1 LAQFSAPRWRTGL
14 SRCHKTLIPAAGL
27 CIFAVAYYLAFKFSV
42 DQATKVPS
50 PFWLPNCFLLCA
62 LLRTHPKNWWL
73 ILLITVPIRLTD
85 NVIPAHPVW
94 FRIGAT
100 GISIIQALAGAW
112 AFRSIAPNPKR
123 FGSWRDW
130 VALGAVLVIAAGAA
144 FLTAGLRLALGQDL
158 WLSFELEFAGDALAL
173 LVVTPALLTW
183 LFWKDAPA
191 APSGAFARIEAAL
204 LLATLLLTSYFVFIF
219 SSPDISE
226 SKFFLPVPLLYWAA
240 LRFGMAGASIAV
252 LILTWFVIH
261 SHPLLDMIGLLRQS
275 IAFDTDLGMTPA
287 ATLSRFLLF
296 RVVPVYVVA
305 GLVERRQR
313 AELMLQEN
321 RQLLQS
327 MIENTPAAVAM
338 LDTEMRYV
346 AYSKRWLTDY
356 RLGDRDLIGLSHYEV
371 FPEIGEGMKAVHRR
385 CMAGA
390 RDSSE
395 RTAFRRVDGTVDI
408 VRWEVQPWI
417 KGSGEIGGITIFSEV
432 ITDRVRAD
440 EERSLLRD
448 QLLEAQKFEALGTL
462 AGGIAHDF
470 NNIIAMIGTNAELG
484 LAESAKENVVRVSFR
499 EILGAT
505 ARAKDVVRQILL
517 FSRKQEAAFTTVSLL
532 PIMDDA
538 VSLLSATLPANV
550 EIRKSFEPGIPPV
563 RANASQIYQVLM
575 NLGTNAAY
583 AMSSGGVLSIGLE
596 TVNRTNVKGAMLGDL
611 HADKY
616 VRMSVQDTG
625 TGMSSETLERIF
637 DPFFTTKGFEG
648 TGLGMSVVHGIVK
661 AHGGAISVDSELG
674 RGSSVHVFIPAVL
687 ENPARAPH
695 GGEEAVRGNGQHIMY
710 IDDEVSL
717 GSAMKRTLVLLGYQ
731 CTFYSDPQAALE
743 AILINPSQFNAVIS
757 DMIMPRLSGIDIARE
772 IYAISPNL
780 PVALTSGKMETDIET
795 LVDRKNVKAWIA
807 KPATL
812 AEISNALAVMLGD
825 NAG

>member
-1 LAQFSAPRWRTGL
+1 VL
-14 SRCHKTLIPAAGL
+14 SRRHEYLSPVTGL

-42 DQATKVPS
+42 DQASKVPS

-62 LLRTHPKNWWL
+62 LLRSHPRHWWL
-73 ILLITVPIRLTD
+73 IFLITVPIRLTD

-94 FRIGAT
+94 YRLGAT
-100 GISIIQALAGAW
+100 AISILQALAGAW
-112 AFRSIAPNPKR
+112 VFRLIAPNPRR

-144 FLTAGLRLALGQDL
+144 FLTAGLRLALGQDY
-158 WLSFELEFAGDALAL
+158 WLSFELGFAGDALAL

-183 LFWKDAPA
+183 LFWKDSPVAPL
-191 APSGAFARIEAAL
+191 GASARIEAAL
-204 LLATLLLTSYFVFIF
+204 LFVMLLFTSYFAFIF
-219 SSPDISE
+219 PSPDISE
-226 SKFFLPVPLLYWAA
+226 SKFFLPVPILYWAA

-261 SHPLLDMIGLLRQS
+261 SHPLLQMIGLLRQT
-275 IAFDTDLGMTPA
+275 IAFDADLGMTPA
-287 ATLSRFLLF
+287 TILSRFLLF

-338 LDTEMRYV
+338 FDTEMRYV
-346 AYSKRWLTDY
+346 AYSKRWLADY
-356 RLGDRDLIGLSHYEV
+356 RLGNRNLIGLSHYEV
-371 FPEIGEGMKAVHRR
+371 FPEIGEGVKALHRR
-385 CMAGA
+385 CLAGA
-390 RDSSE
+390 REASE
-395 RTAFRRVDGTVDI
+395 RTAFKRFDGTVDI
-408 VRWEVQPWI
+408 VRWKVQPWI

-432 ITDRVRAD
+432 ITDRVRAE

-484 LAESAKENVVRVSFR
+484 LAESAKENFVRTAFR
-499 EILGAT
+499 EILTAT

-517 FSRKQEAAFTTVSLL
+517 FSRKQGAAFTTVSLH

-550 EIRKSFEPGIPPV
+550 EIRKTFEAGIPPV

-596 TVNRTNVKGAMLGDL
+596 AVNRTNVKGAMLGDL
-611 HADKY
+611 HADTY

-625 TGMSSETLERIF
+625 TGMSSETLDRIF
-637 DPFFTTKGFEG
+637 DPFFTTKGVEG

-674 RGSSVHVFIPAVL
+674 RGSAVHVYIPAVL
-687 ENPARAPH
+687 ENPARAQQ
-695 GGEEAVRGNGQHIMY
+695 GGEEAVRGKGQHIAY
-710 IDDEVSL
+710 IDDELSL

-731 CTFYSDPQAALE
+731 CTFYSDPHAALE
-743 AILINPSQFNAVIS
+743 AIRSDPSRFDAVIT
-757 DMIMPRLSGIDIARE
+757 DMIMPKLSGFDIARE
-772 IYAISPNL
+772 IDAINRNL
-780 PVALTSGKMETDIET
+780 PVALTSGKIETDIDA
-795 LVDRKNVKAWIA
+795 LVDRKNVKAWIP

-812 AEISNALAVMLGD
+812 AEITGAIAAMLRD
-825 NAG
+825 NAR